1 MIWPWRRARSR
12 RHGDPVPADIFRL
25 MLLDDAPYPTFLGD
39 RAWCTGEPY
48 WEDKTCKCR
57 HTEDE
62 NK

>member
-1 MIWPWRRARSR
+1 
-12 RHGDPVPADIFRL
+12 